1 MLSVRYLEDGRRW
14 HSVRRQQLQRRV
26 KKKKWSK
33 ISIRTNQSSGNEEE
47 IVLKVA
53 FGEGVGGQEFSASF
67 IQDLF
72 SSSLMKYPLKW
83 LSAGV
88 RPAGLKP
95 VEDAHTHTGNF
106 APIPLD
112 WKLVY
117 QKGKPETRWS
127 NVRKSPHFAGCF
139 VKRCAVFLFAL
150 FQFKTWKNSIFRE
163 FGSGT

>member
-1 MLSVRYLEDGRRW
+1 MPDIWKTVVDDIPSDDNNFNGE
-14 HSVRRQQLQRRV
+14 
-26 KKKKWSK
+26 KKKWSK

-53 FGEGVGGQEFSASF
+53 FGDGVAGEARIFRIF
-67 IQDLF
+67 QDLF

-95 VEDAHTHTGNF
+95 VEDAHTGNF

-112 WKLVY
+112 
-117 QKGKPETRWS
+117 
-127 NVRKSPHFAGCF
+127 
-139 VKRCAVFLFAL
+139 
-150 FQFKTWKNSIFRE
+150 
-163 FGSGT
+163 